1 MIQLNWQRQVSTDPV
16 VPTITVAE
24 RREHHTP
31 PERVQRTVFVDF
43 FIDFRNLTTVS
54 KLATLRSIEDCMAVT
69 CPNIKLNIKMLHGYF
84 FNFY

>member
-24 RREHHTP
+24 RREHHTT
-31 PERVQRTVFVDF
+31 RKSATYSFCGF
-43 FIDFRNLTTVS
+43 FIDFRNLTNCFEVGYVT
-54 KLATLRSIEDCMAVT
+54 EDCNMAVT

>member
-31 PERVQRTVFVDF
+31 PERVQRTVFVDV
-43 FIDFRNLTTVS
+43 FIDFRNLTNCFEIGYVT
-54 KLATLRSIEDCMAVT
+54 EDCNMAVT